1 MPIVVDEQSST
12 LTLVTDHTSYQ
23 MQVDMM
29 GYLLHL
35 YWGPRSRGC
44 MDYLLT
50 YADRGTSANPAVAH
64 DRRSYSLDALPQE
77 FPFAGGGDCRSPLLR
92 VRDAR
97 GAFGCDLRFA
107 GFEIEEGKYAL
118 PGMPAVYAEPGD
130 GAQTLRVRLHDVRL
144 GLEVEL
150 LYGVMPHQDVICR
163 ATRVTNAGS
172 AGVTIDKLHSACLD
186 FVHGD
191 FDLMSFYGRHAME
204 RQPLREHLDHG
215 LHVIGSRRGTSSH
228 QYNPM
233 LILSDHTTSET
244 AGRCWSMQFVWSGSF
259 RAEAERDQYDQTR
272 LQMGLAEETFSY
284 PLAPGQSVTSPEI
297 IMSFTDRGF
306 ERLSH
311 SLHDIIRTRV
321 CRGWWRDRVRPIL
334 LNSWEA
340 FYMDFSGDDIVSLA
354 RRAAELG
361 IDMLVLDDG
370 WFSRRSTDD
379 RALGD
384 WWVNE
389 EKLGG
394 TLRDLI
400 GRVNDLGV
408 RFGIWMEPE
417 MVSQDSDLF
426 RAHPDWALTIP
437 GKEPVVGRSQ
447 LVLDFSRPE
456 VVDALFDQVCRLL
469 DQGNIEYLKWD
480 YNRSIIDV
488 YSPCA
493 KDQGSVTYDYMLG
506 LYDMLERIT
515 ARYPKLLIEGCAGGG
530 GRFDA
535 GMLYYTPQIWCS
547 DNTDA
552 IDRLRIQ
559 YGTSFGYPCSVVGS
573 HVSAC
578 PNHMSG
584 RSVPLSTRACV
595 AMAGTFGFELD
606 LAELP
611 AEAHDSIRGQV
622 GDFRRYAS
630 LVQRGRY
637 YRLTDPLRDAVTAW
651 ELVAPDGS
659 EALVSVVMNRMEVN
673 RGSLYVVPRGLTSG
687 ALYRDEE
694 TGGIYPADALMCM
707 GVPLP
712 SGLHEYQSHRYHLL
726 RCDTCGG

>member
-1 MPIVVDEQSST
+1 M
-12 LTLVTDHTSYQ
+12 
-23 MQVDMM
+23 
-29 GYLLHL
+29 
-35 YWGPRSRGC
+35 
-44 MDYLLT
+44 
-50 YADRGTSANPAVAH
+50 A
-64 DRRSYSLDALPQE
+64 
-77 FPFAGGGDCRSPLLR
+77 
-92 VRDAR
+92 
-97 GAFGCDLRFA
+97 
-107 GFEIEEGKYAL
+107 
-118 PGMPAVYAEPGD
+118 
-130 GAQTLRVRLHDVRL
+130 
-144 GLEVEL
+144 
-150 LYGVMPHQDVICR
+150 
-163 ATRVTNAGS
+163 
-172 AGVTIDKLHSACLD
+172 
-186 FVHGD
+186 
-191 FDLMSFYGRHAME
+191 
-204 RQPLREHLDHG
+204 
-215 LHVIGSRRGTSSH
+215 
-228 QYNPM
+228 
-233 LILSDHTTSET
+233 
-244 AGRCWSMQFVWSGSF
+244 
-259 RAEAERDQYDQTR
+259 
-272 LQMGLAEETFSY
+272 
-284 PLAPGQSVTSPEI
+284 SPEV
-297 IMSFTDRGF
+297 IMSFTDQGF

-311 SLHDIIRTRV
+311 NLHDIIRTRV

-340 FYMDFSGDDIVSLA
+340 FYMDFSGNDIVSLA

-611 AEAHDSIRGQV
+611 AEARDAVRGQV

-637 YRLTDPLRDAVTAW
+637 YRLTDPLREDVTAW
-651 ELVAPDGS
+651 EHVAPDGS

-673 RGSLYVVPRGLTSG
+673 RGSLYVVPRGLTPD